1 MTMHAATVPGQSTAE
16 GTAAHGEYLNRG
28 MMGMVLFI
36 GSEIM
41 LFAGLFAAY
50 FFVRSQAASWPPE
63 GIEAVPDKWLAAGLA
78 VLLISSGLFGHMGII
93 AMRDGF
99 YGFEAFGLRLGVTM
113 DRRRGLML
121 GMSLAIV
128 LGLLFIGLQAYEWFS
143 LFDEGL
149 TAKSGVYGSTF
160 FLMTGFHGAHVIA
173 GLAMLMVVL
182 VRASWH
188 DFTPRRHMFADASM
202 MYWHFVDFVWVL
214 LVIIVYFTGT

>member
-1 MTMHAATVPGQSTAE
+1 MTMHAATVPGQATAE
-16 GTAAHGEYLNRG
+16 GTTAHGEYLNRG

-113 DRRRGLML
+113 DRRKGLCW
-121 GMSLAIV
+121 A
-128 LGLLFIGLQAYEWFS
+128 W
-143 LFDEGL
+143 
-149 TAKSGVYGSTF
+149 
-160 FLMTGFHGAHVIA
+160 
-173 GLAMLMVVL
+173 
-182 VRASWH
+182 AS
-188 DFTPRRHMFADASM
+188 P
-202 MYWHFVDFVWVL
+202 
-214 LVIIVYFTGT
+214 